1 MQEAFT
7 NTLLFVRS
15 VESKYSKDIFIY
27 KQDCLTYSMFHWV
40 LFSGVTIGLKSI
52 KCTFDLFLGTETSI
66 IITIKNKINREVM
79 VQINK
84 QYCLLLIAPPPV

>member
-15 VESKYSKDIFIY
+15 IVSKYSKDFIY
-27 KQDCLTYSMFHWV
+27 KQDFLTYSMFKWV
-40 LFSGVTIGLKSI
+40 IFSGVTIGLKSL